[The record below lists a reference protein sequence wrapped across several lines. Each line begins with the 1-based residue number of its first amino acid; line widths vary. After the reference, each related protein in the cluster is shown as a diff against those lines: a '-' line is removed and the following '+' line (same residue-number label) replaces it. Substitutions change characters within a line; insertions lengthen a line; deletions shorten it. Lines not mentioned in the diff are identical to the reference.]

1 MLSQNIDFKFDHFRI
16 EKEKPK
22 EQNGKDAKK
31 GYKK

>member
-1 MLSQNIDFKFDHFRI
+1 MLSQNIDFKFDHFRVA
-16 EKEKPK
+16 KEKPK